1 MNINFSLRGK
11 IPVLLLRQRCMMARK
26 LTAAQKHKMFKY
38 LVDRDGY
45 LCFYCKKKFKSVR
58 DPIYEH
64 LNNDETDDRE
74 DNLVL
79 AHQSCNILKST
90 QKDKKYLSMAE
101 YKLIENE
108 KHVGDLYVRE
118 SFLKKNSKDE
128 ASTEITISKKC
139 FDITEKYVTDNVLA
153 NGWVVYKETMHSI
166 VYLCKKK
173 IGYGSEQ
180 QIRSHILTLTSPVAP
195 FEIIKDPKTKKKI
208 IKKRFAETASSIA

>member
-1 MNINFSLRGK
+1 
-11 IPVLLLRQRCMMARK
+11 MARK

-45 LCFYCKKKFKSVR
+45 LCFYCKKEFKSVR

-79 AHQSCNILKST
+79 AHQSCNVLKST
-90 QKDKKYLSMAE
+90 QKDKKYLDMAE
-101 YKLIENE
+101 LKLIENE
-108 KHVGDLYVRE
+108 KHAGDLYVRE

-153 NGWVVYKETMHSI
+153 NGWVVYKETMDSI
-166 VYLCKKK
+166 VYLCRKK

-195 FEIIKDPKTKKKI
+195 FEIIKDPITKKKI

>member
-1 MNINFSLRGK
+1 
-11 IPVLLLRQRCMMARK
+11 MMARK
-26 LTAAQKHKMFKY
+26 LTAAQKHRMFKY

-64 LNNDETDDRE
+64 LNDDETDDRE

-79 AHQSCNILKST
+79 AHQSCNILKYT
-90 QKDKKYLSMAE
+90 QKDKKYFNMAE
-101 YKLIENE
+101 LKLEDNE
-108 KHVGDLYVRE
+108 KHLYVRE

-180 QIRSHILTLTSPVAP
+180 QIRSHILTLTSHVAP
-195 FEIIKDPKTKKKI
+195 FEMIKDPITKKKI

>member
-1 MNINFSLRGK
+1 
-11 IPVLLLRQRCMMARK
+11 MMARK
-26 LTAAQKHKMFKY
+26 LTAAQKRQLLTY
-38 LVDRDGY
+38 LVERDGY
-45 LCFYCKKKFKSVR
+45 HCFYCKKGFKSVR
-58 DPIYEH
+58 DPIIEH
-64 LNNDETDDRE
+64 LNDDKTDDRE
-74 DNLVL
+74 DNVVL
-79 AHQSCNILKST
+79 AHQSCNILKYT
-90 QKDKKYLSMAE
+90 QKDKKYFNMAE
-101 YKLIENE
+101 LKLEDNE
-108 KHVGDLYVRE
+108 KHLYVRE

-153 NGWVVYKETMHSI
+153 NGWVAYKETMHSI

>member
-1 MNINFSLRGK
+1 
-11 IPVLLLRQRCMMARK
+11 MARK
-26 LTAAQKHKMFKY
+26 LTAAQKRQLLTY
-38 LVDRDGY
+38 LVERDGY
-45 LCFYCKKKFKSVR
+45 HCFYCKKGFKSVR
-58 DPIYEH
+58 DPIIEH
-64 LNNDETDDRE
+64 LNDDETDDRE

-79 AHQSCNILKST
+79 AHQSCNILKYT
-90 QKDKKYLSMAE
+90 QKDKKYFNMAE
-101 YKLIENE
+101 LKLEDNE
-108 KHVGDLYVRE
+108 KHLYVRE

-153 NGWVVYKETMHSI
+153 NGWVVYKETMDSI
-166 VYLCKKK
+166 VYLCRKK

-195 FEIIKDPKTKKKI
+195 FEIIKDPITKKKI

>member
-1 MNINFSLRGK
+1 
-11 IPVLLLRQRCMMARK
+11 MMARK
-26 LTAAQKHKMFKY
+26 LTAAQKRQLLTY
-38 LVDRDGY
+38 LVERDGY
-45 LCFYCKKKFKSVR
+45 HCFYCKKGFKSVR
-58 DPIYEH
+58 DPIIEH
-64 LNNDETDDRE
+64 LNDDETDDRE
-74 DNLVL
+74 DNVVL
-79 AHQSCNILKST
+79 AHQSCNILKYT
-90 QKDKKYLSMAE
+90 QKDKKYFNMAE
-101 YKLIENE
+101 LKLEDNE
-108 KHVGDLYVRE
+108 KHLYVRE

>member
-1 MNINFSLRGK
+1 
-11 IPVLLLRQRCMMARK
+11 MARK
-26 LTAAQKHKMFKY
+26 LTATQKRQLLTY
-38 LVDRDGY
+38 LVERDGY
-45 LCFYCKKKFKSVR
+45 HCFYCKKGFKSVR
-58 DPIYEH
+58 DPIREH
-64 LNNDETDDRE
+64 LNDDETDDRE

-79 AHQSCNILKST
+79 AHQSCNILKYT
-90 QKDKKYLSMAE
+90 QKDKKYFNMAE
-101 YKLIENE
+101 LKLEDNE
-108 KHVGDLYVRE
+108 KHLYVRE

-153 NGWVVYKETMHSI
+153 NGWVVYKETMDSI
-166 VYLCKKK
+166 VYLCRKK

-208 IKKRFAETASSIA
+208 IKKRFTETASSIA

>member
-1 MNINFSLRGK
+1 
-11 IPVLLLRQRCMMARK
+11 MARK

-64 LNNDETDDRE
+64 LNDDETDDRE

-79 AHQSCNILKST
+79 AHQSCNILKYT
-90 QKDKKYLSMAE
+90 QKDKKYFNMAE
-101 YKLIENE
+101 LKLEDNE
-108 KHVGDLYVRE
+108 KHLYVRE

-153 NGWVVYKETMHSI
+153 NGWVAYKETMHSI

>member
-1 MNINFSLRGK
+1 
-11 IPVLLLRQRCMMARK
+11 MARK
-26 LTAAQKHKMFKY
+26 PTAAQKRQLLTY
-38 LVDRDGY
+38 LVERDGY
-45 LCFYCKKKFKSVR
+45 LCFYCKKGFKSVR
-58 DPIYEH
+58 EPIIEH
-64 LNNDETDDRE
+64 LNDDETDDRE
-74 DNLVL
+74 DNVVL
-79 AHQSCNILKST
+79 AHQSCNILKYT
-90 QKDKKYLSMAE
+90 QKDKKYFNMAE
-101 YKLIENE
+101 LKLEDNE
-108 KHVGDLYVRE
+108 KHLYVRE

-180 QIRSHILTLTSPVAP
+180 QIRSHILTLTSHVAP
-195 FEIIKDPKTKKKI
+195 FEMIKDPITKKKI

>member
-1 MNINFSLRGK
+1 MS
-11 IPVLLLRQRCMMARK
+11 RK

-90 QKDKKYLSMAE
+90 QKDKKYLDMAE
-101 YKLIENE
+101 LKLIENE
-108 KHVGDLYVRE
+108 KHAGDLYVRE

-153 NGWVVYKETMHSI
+153 NGWVVYKETMDSI
-166 VYLCKKK
+166 VYLCRKK

-180 QIRSHILTLTSPVAP
+180 QIRSHIQALTSHVAP
-195 FEIIKDPKTKKKI
+195 FEITKDPKTKKKI

>member
-1 MNINFSLRGK
+1 
-11 IPVLLLRQRCMMARK
+11 MARK
-26 LTAAQKHKMFKY
+26 LTAAQKRQLLTY
-38 LVDRDGY
+38 LVERDGY
-45 LCFYCKKKFKSVR
+45 HCFYCKKGFKSVR
-58 DPIYEH
+58 DPIIEH
-64 LNNDETDDRE
+64 LNDDETDNRE

-79 AHQSCNILKST
+79 AHQSCNILKYT
-90 QKDKKYLSMAE
+90 QKDKKYFNMAE
-101 YKLIENE
+101 LKLEDNE
-108 KHVGDLYVRE
+108 KHLYVRE

-153 NGWVVYKETMHSI
+153 NSWVVYKETMHSI

-208 IKKRFAETASSIA
+208 IKKRFTETASSIA

>member
-1 MNINFSLRGK
+1 
-11 IPVLLLRQRCMMARK
+11 MMARK

-79 AHQSCNILKST
+79 AHQRCNVLKST
-90 QKDKKYLSMAE
+90 QKDKKYLDMAE
-101 YKLIENE
+101 EKLAENE
-108 KHVGDLYVRE
+108 KHAGDLYVRE

-153 NGWVVYKETMHSI
+153 NGWVVYKETMDSI
-166 VYLCKKK
+166 VYLCRKK

-180 QIRSHILTLTSPVAP
+180 QIRSHIQALTSHVAP
-195 FEIIKDPKTKKKI
+195 FEITKDPKTKKKI

>member
-1 MNINFSLRGK
+1 
-11 IPVLLLRQRCMMARK
+11 MMARK
-26 LTAAQKHKMFKY
+26 LTATQKRQLLTY
-38 LVDRDGY
+38 LVERDGY
-45 LCFYCKKKFKSVR
+45 HCFYCKKGFKSVR
-58 DPIYEH
+58 DPIIEH
-64 LNNDETDDRE
+64 LNDDETDDRE

-90 QKDKKYLSMAE
+90 QKDKKYFNMAE
-101 YKLIENE
+101 LKLEDNE
-108 KHVGDLYVRE
+108 KHLYVSE

-153 NGWVVYKETMHSI
+153 NGWVVYKETMDSI
-166 VYLCKKK
+166 VYLCRKK

-180 QIRSHILTLTSPVAP
+180 QIRSHIQALTSHVAP
-195 FEIIKDPKTKKKI
+195 FEITKDPKTKKKI

>member
-1 MNINFSLRGK
+1 
-11 IPVLLLRQRCMMARK
+11 MARK
-26 LTAAQKHKMFKY
+26 LTATQKRQLLTY
-38 LVDRDGY
+38 LVERDGY
-45 LCFYCKKKFKSVR
+45 HCFYCKKGFKSVR
-58 DPIYEH
+58 DPIIEH
-64 LNNDETDDRE
+64 LNDDETDDRE

-79 AHQSCNILKST
+79 AHQSCNILKYT
-90 QKDKKYLSMAE
+90 QKDKKYFNMAE
-101 YKLIENE
+101 LKLEDNE
-108 KHVGDLYVRE
+108 KHLYVRE

-153 NGWVVYKETMHSI
+153 NSWVVYKETMHSI

>member
-1 MNINFSLRGK
+1 
-11 IPVLLLRQRCMMARK
+11 MARK

-79 AHQSCNILKST
+79 AHQRCNVLKST
-90 QKDKKYLSMAE
+90 QKDKKYLDMAE
-101 YKLIENE
+101 LKLIENE
-108 KHVGDLYVRE
+108 KHAGDLYVRE

-153 NGWVVYKETMHSI
+153 NGWVVYKETMDSI
-166 VYLCKKK
+166 VYLCRKK

-180 QIRSHILTLTSPVAP
+180 QIRSHILTLTSHVAP
-195 FEIIKDPKTKKKI
+195 FEMIKDPITKKKI

>member
-1 MNINFSLRGK
+1 
-11 IPVLLLRQRCMMARK
+11 MARK

-64 LNNDETDDRE
+64 LNDDETDDRE

-79 AHQSCNILKST
+79 AHQSCNILKYT
-90 QKDKKYLSMAE
+90 QKDKKYFNMAE
-101 YKLIENE
+101 LKLEDNE
-108 KHVGDLYVRE
+108 KHLYVRE

-180 QIRSHILTLTSPVAP
+180 QIRSHILTLSSHVAP

>member
-1 MNINFSLRGK
+1 
-11 IPVLLLRQRCMMARK
+11 MARK

-45 LCFYCKKKFKSVR
+45 LCFYCKKGFKSVR

-90 QKDKKYLSMAE
+90 QKDKKYFNMAE
-101 YKLIENE
+101 LKLEDNE
-108 KHVGDLYVRE
+108 KHLYVGE
-118 SFLKKNSKDE
+118 SFLKENSKDE
-128 ASTEITISKKC
+128 ASTEIKISKRC
-139 FDITEKYVTDNVLA
+139 FDVTEKYITDGVLA
-153 NGWVVYKETMHSI
+153 NGWVAYKETMHSI
-166 VYLCKKK
+166 VYLCKKQT
-173 IGYGSEQ
+173 GYGSEQ

-195 FEIIKDPKTKKKI
+195 FEITKDPTTKKKI
-208 IKKRFAETASSIA
+208 IKKRFSEAVSSIA

>member
-1 MNINFSLRGK
+1 
-11 IPVLLLRQRCMMARK
+11 MARK
-26 LTAAQKHKMFKY
+26 LTATQKRQLLTY
-38 LVDRDGY
+38 LVERDGY
-45 LCFYCKKKFKSVR
+45 HCFYCKKGFKSVR
-58 DPIYEH
+58 DPIREH
-64 LNNDETDDRE
+64 LNDDETDDRE

-79 AHQSCNILKST
+79 AHQSCNILKYT
-90 QKDKKYLSMAE
+90 QKDKKYFNMAE
-101 YKLIENE
+101 LKLEDNE
-108 KHVGDLYVRE
+108 KHLYVRE

-153 NGWVVYKETMHSI
+153 NSWVVYKETMHSI

-180 QIRSHILTLTSPVAP
+180 KIRSHILTLTSPVAP
-195 FEIIKDPKTKKKI
+195 FEMIKDPKTKKKI

>member
-1 MNINFSLRGK
+1 
-11 IPVLLLRQRCMMARK
+11 MARK
-26 LTAAQKHKMFKY
+26 LTAAQKHRMFKY

-64 LNNDETDDRE
+64 LNDDETDDRE

-90 QKDKKYLSMAE
+90 QKDKKYLTMAE

-108 KHVGDLYVRE
+108 KHAGDLYVRE
-118 SFLKKNSKDE
+118 SFLKKNSNDE

-153 NGWVVYKETMHSI
+153 NGWVVYKETMDSI
-166 VYLCKKK
+166 VYLCRKK

-180 QIRSHILTLTSPVAP
+180 QIRSHIQALTSHVAP
-195 FEIIKDPKTKKKI
+195 FEMIKDPITKKKI

>member
-1 MNINFSLRGK
+1 
-11 IPVLLLRQRCMMARK
+11 MMARK
-26 LTAAQKHKMFKY
+26 LTAAQKRQLLTY
-38 LVDRDGY
+38 LVERDGY
-45 LCFYCKKKFKSVR
+45 HCFYCKKGFKSVR
-58 DPIYEH
+58 DPIIEH
-64 LNNDETDDRE
+64 LNDDETDDRE

-79 AHQSCNILKST
+79 AHQSCNILKYT
-90 QKDKKYLSMAE
+90 QKDKKYFNMAE
-101 YKLIENE
+101 LKLEDNE
-108 KHVGDLYVRE
+108 KHLYVRE

-153 NGWVVYKETMHSI
+153 NSWVVYKETMDSI
-166 VYLCKKK
+166 VYLCRKK

>member
-1 MNINFSLRGK
+1 MS
-11 IPVLLLRQRCMMARK
+11 RK

-79 AHQSCNILKST
+79 AHQRCNVLKST
-90 QKDKKYLSMAE
+90 QKDMKYLNMAE

-108 KHVGDLYVRE
+108 KHAGDLYVRE

-153 NGWVVYKETMHSI
+153 NGWVTYKETMHSI
-166 VYLCKKK
+166 VYLCKKQT
-173 IGYGSEQ
+173 GYGSEQ

-195 FEIIKDPKTKKKI
+195 FEIIKDPTTKKKI
-208 IKKRFAETASSIA
+208 IKKRFSEAVSSIA

>member
-1 MNINFSLRGK
+1 
-11 IPVLLLRQRCMMARK
+11 MARK

-79 AHQSCNILKST
+79 AHQRCNVLKST
-90 QKDKKYLSMAE
+90 QKDKKYLDMAE
-101 YKLIENE
+101 LKLIENE
-108 KHVGDLYVRE
+108 KHAGDLYVRE

-195 FEIIKDPKTKKKI
+195 FEIIKDPTTKKKI

>member
-1 MNINFSLRGK
+1 MS
-11 IPVLLLRQRCMMARK
+11 RK

-74 DNLVL
+74 ENLVL
-79 AHQSCNILKST
+79 AHQRCNVLKST
-90 QKDKKYLSMAE
+90 QKDKKYLDMAE
-101 YKLIENE
+101 LKLIENE
-108 KHVGDLYVRE
+108 KHAGDLYVRE

-153 NGWVVYKETMHSI
+153 NGWVVYKETMHII
-166 VYLCKKK
+166 VYLCKKQT
-173 IGYGSEQ
+173 GYGSEQ

-195 FEIIKDPKTKKKI
+195 FEITKDPTTKKKI
-208 IKKRFAETASSIA
+208 IKKRFSEAVSSIA

>member
-1 MNINFSLRGK
+1 
-11 IPVLLLRQRCMMARK
+11 MARK
-26 LTAAQKHKMFKY
+26 LTAAQKRQLLTY
-38 LVDRDGY
+38 LVERDGY
-45 LCFYCKKKFKSVR
+45 HCFYCKKGFKSVR
-58 DPIYEH
+58 DPIREH
-64 LNNDETDDRE
+64 LNDDKTDDRE
-74 DNLVL
+74 DNVVL
-79 AHQSCNILKST
+79 AHQSCNILKYT
-90 QKDKKYLSMAE
+90 QKDKKYFNMAE
-101 YKLIENE
+101 LKLEDNE
-108 KHVGDLYVRE
+108 KHLYVRE

>member
-1 MNINFSLRGK
+1 
-11 IPVLLLRQRCMMARK
+11 MARK
-26 LTAAQKHKMFKY
+26 LTAAQKHRMFKY

-64 LNNDETDDRE
+64 LNDDETDDRE

-79 AHQSCNILKST
+79 AHQSCNILKSN
-90 QKDKKYLSMAE
+90 QNDKKYLSMAE

-108 KHVGDLYVRE
+108 KHAGDLYVRE

-153 NGWVVYKETMHSI
+153 NSWVVYKETMHSI

-180 QIRSHILTLTSPVAP
+180 QIRSHILTLTSHVAP
-195 FEIIKDPKTKKKI
+195 FEMIKDPITKKKI

>member
-1 MNINFSLRGK
+1 
-11 IPVLLLRQRCMMARK
+11 MARK

-79 AHQSCNILKST
+79 AHQRCNVLKST
-90 QKDKKYLSMAE
+90 QKDKKYLDMAE
-101 YKLIENE
+101 EKLAENE
-108 KHVGDLYVRE
+108 KHAGDLYVRE

-153 NGWVVYKETMHSI
+153 NGWVVYKETMDSI
-166 VYLCKKK
+166 VYLCRKK

-180 QIRSHILTLTSPVAP
+180 QIRSHIQALTSPVAP
-195 FEIIKDPKTKKKI
+195 FEITKDPKTKKKI

>member
-1 MNINFSLRGK
+1 
-11 IPVLLLRQRCMMARK
+11 MARK

-79 AHQSCNILKST
+79 AHQRCNVLKST
-90 QKDKKYLSMAE
+90 QKDKKYLDMAE
-101 YKLIENE
+101 EKLAENE
-108 KHVGDLYVRE
+108 KHAGDLYVRE

-166 VYLCKKK
+166 VYLCRKK

-180 QIRSHILTLTSPVAP
+180 QIRSHIQALTSHVAP
-195 FEIIKDPKTKKKI
+195 FEITKDPKTKKKI